1 MHLFSFPRVLLITAA
16 SAGLA
21 ACGGNAP
28 TLTVPVSAPNAYLLT
43 TDDSIVGVDLDSMEF
58 ARSVRGIPRATTAS
72 ATPNPQALE
81 PNEVIQDIDYR
92 NSEGALYALTKTGTQ
107 GRIIRIDP
115 NSGTFIRLSTL
126 VSDGTTTQ
134 IALTDTSYTIDFNPA
149 VDRLRVIGSNGA
161 NLRVDV
167 STGDTATDSNIA
179 AGNTITGAAYEDT
192 FTSTGRGTRLFTL
205 DSSTTNDRV
214 NLQDPP
220 NNGTQ
225 SDPKS
230 LLGSTNVDSIDG
242 YDINPVNN
250 AGLALLSVGGAQQF
264 YNINPGVSG
273 AANAATFFAAP
284 PRLTGS
290 IKYKAFTFITTAN
303 PTVTALTS
311 SNKIHTFRANQ
322 PNDVSNAADLS
333 GLAMG
338 EKVIGIDFR
347 QSDRTLYALSD
358 ASKIYSVATNGT
370 LTNVRT
376 LGTPLN
382 GATQY
387 TLDFNPLT
395 PTTGSTQNRLRLI
408 GADRSNAVV
417 NVEDGVV
424 SVNSAVTGTPAP
436 VVKAAA
442 YFNNFRTSTVTSLLV
457 IDRASSSLNTQDF
470 STTTSQGALT
480 RLSTLG
486 ITLDSNSPVGFDIS
500 GRNNENQLLMARTAA
515 SGNFS
520 LYRVNTS
527 ATTSPLTLVGTLANS
542 SDFIDI
548 AIRF

>member
-1 MHLFSFPRVLLITAA
+1 MHLFSFPRLLLITAT
-16 SAGLA
+16 SVGLA

-58 ARSVRGIPRATTAS
+58 ARSVRGIPRATTANT
-72 ATPNPQALE
+72 AGALD
-81 PNEVIQDIDYR
+81 PLEVIQDIDYR

-126 VSDGTTTQ
+126 VSEGTTTQ
-134 IALTDTSYTIDFNPA
+134 IALTDTSYTIDFNPV

-179 AGNTITGAAYEDT
+179 GGNVITGAAYEDT
-192 FTSTGRGTRLFTL
+192 FSNSGRSTRLFTL

-225 SDPKS
+225 ANPKS

-242 YDINPVNN
+242 YDINPVNST
-250 AGLALLSVGGAQQF
+250 GLALLTVGGAQQF
-264 YNINPGVSG
+264 HNINPGVSG
-273 AANAATFFAAP
+273 GANAATFFAAP

-311 SNKIHTFRANQ
+311 SNKVRTFRANQ
-322 PNDVSNAADLS
+322 PSDVSDEVTLT
-333 GLAMG
+333 GLGTSG
-338 EKVIGIDFR
+338 EKIIGIDFR

-358 ASKIYSVATNGT
+358 ASTIYSVATTGT

-382 GATQY
+382 GTTQY
-387 TLDFNPLT
+387 TFDFNPLT

-424 SVNSAVTGTPAP
+424 SGNNPVTGTPAP

-470 STTTSQGALT
+470 STGASQGALS

-486 ITLDSNSPVGFDIS
+486 ITLDPNSPVGFDIS

-527 ATTSPLTLVGTLANS
+527 ATTSPLTLVGVLANS

>member
-58 ARSVRGIPRATTAS
+58 ARSVRGIPRATTANT
-72 ATPNPQALE
+72 AGALD
-81 PNEVIQDIDYR
+81 PTEVIQDIDYR

-134 IALTDTSYTIDFNPA
+134 IALTDTSYTIDFNPV

-205 DSSTTNDRV
+205 DSSTNDRV
-214 NLQDPP
+214 NLQNPP
-220 NNGTQ
+220 NDGTQ

-284 PRLTGS
+284 PRLTGN

-303 PTVTALTS
+303 PTVTALTN
-311 SNKIHTFRANQ
+311 SNKVRTFRANQ
-322 PNDVSNAADLS
+322 PSNVSDEVTLT
-333 GLAMG
+333 GLGTSG

-358 ASKIYSVATNGT
+358 ASTIYSVATTGA

-424 SVNSAVTGTPAP
+424 SGNSAVTGTPAP

-486 ITLDSNSPVGFDIS
+486 ITLDSTSPVGFDIS

-527 ATTSPLTLVGTLANS
+527 ATTSPLTLVGTLASS

>member
-58 ARSVRGIPRATTAS
+58 ARSVRGIPRATTANT
-72 ATPNPQALE
+72 AGALD
-81 PNEVIQDIDYR
+81 PTEVIQDIDYR

-134 IALTDTSYTIDFNPA
+134 IALTDTSYTIDFNPV

-214 NLQDPP
+214 NLQNPP
-220 NNGTQ
+220 NDGTQ

-250 AGLALLSVGGAQQF
+250 AGLALLTVGGAQQF

-311 SNKIHTFRANQ
+311 SNKVRTFRANQ
-322 PNDVSNAADLS
+322 PSNVSDEVTLT
-333 GLAMG
+333 GLGTSG

-358 ASKIYSVATNGT
+358 ASTIYSVATTGA

-424 SVNSAVTGTPAP
+424 SGNSAVTGTPAP
-436 VVKAAA
+436 IVKAAA

-470 STTTSQGALT
+470 STTPSQGALT

-486 ITLDSNSPVGFDIS
+486 ITLDSTSPVGFDIS

-527 ATTSPLTLVGTLANS
+527 ATTSPLTLVGTLASS

>member
-1 MHLFSFPRVLLITAA
+1 MHLFSFPRVLLITAL

-58 ARSVRGIPRATTAS
+58 ARSVRGIPRATTANT
-72 ATPNPQALE
+72 AGALD
-81 PNEVIQDIDYR
+81 PTEVIQDIDYR

-134 IALTDTSYTIDFNPA
+134 IALTDTSYTIDFNPV

-205 DSSTTNDRV
+205 DSSTNDRV
-214 NLQDPP
+214 NLQNPP
-220 NNGTQ
+220 NDGTQ

-250 AGLALLSVGGAQQF
+250 AGLALLTVGGAQQF

-273 AANAATFFAAP
+273 GANAATFFAAP
-284 PRLTGS
+284 PRLTGN

-303 PTVTALTS
+303 PTVTALTN
-311 SNKIHTFRANQ
+311 SNKVRTFRANQ
-322 PNDVSNAADLS
+322 PSNVSDEVTLT
-333 GLAMG
+333 GLGTSG

-358 ASKIYSVATNGT
+358 ASTIYSVATTGA

-424 SVNSAVTGTPAP
+424 SGNSAVTGTPAP

-457 IDRASSSLNTQDF
+457 IDRASSSLNTHDF

-480 RLSTLG
+480 RLSILG
-486 ITLDSNSPVGFDIS
+486 ITLDSTSPVGFDIS

>member
-58 ARSVRGIPRATTAS
+58 ARNVRGIPRATTANT
-72 ATPNPQALE
+72 AGALD
-81 PNEVIQDIDYR
+81 PTEVIQDIDYR

-134 IALTDTSYTIDFNPA
+134 IALTDTSYTIDFNPV

-214 NLQDPP
+214 NLQNPP
-220 NNGTQ
+220 NDGTQ

-250 AGLALLSVGGAQQF
+250 AGLALLTVGGAQQF

-273 AANAATFFAAP
+273 GANAATFFAAP

-333 GLAMG
+333 GLAVG

-376 LGTPLN
+376 LGTLLN

-395 PTTGSTQNRLRLI
+395 PTGSTQNRLRLI

-424 SVNSAVTGTPAP
+424 SGNSAVTGTPAP

-470 STTTSQGALT
+470 STTPSQGALT

-486 ITLDSNSPVGFDIS
+486 ITLDPSSPVGFDIS
-500 GRNNENQLLMARTAA
+500 GRNNENQLLMARTAD

-527 ATTSPLTLVGTLANS
+527 ATTSPLTLVGTLASS